1 MTREE
6 LYSVI
11 DSLDDNKAA
20 GPGEISIRLI
30 KSCKLAIGVH
40 LQFALNECIKEKIF
54 PTKMKL
60 AYVTP
65 IFKKGDKLDST
76 NYRLISVTPSCAKIF
91 ERLLLT
97 QMMDFIDKHKIIN
110 KEQFGFQKKSQLQMQ
125 F

>member
-1 MTREE
+1 MTRKE

-20 GPGEISIRLI
+20 GSGEISIRLT

-40 LQFALNECIKEKIF
+40 LQFALNERIKEKIF

-76 NYRLISVTPSCAKIF
+76 NYRPVSVTPSLSKFLSASF
-91 ERLLLT
+91 
-97 QMMDFIDKHKIIN
+97 
-110 KEQFGFQKKSQLQMQ
+110 
-125 F
+125 